1 MLYAIIFVSILFRHA
16 SPHQD
21 IQNLWCKPAAV
32 GDGQGACGAVCARSG
47 SDHGFT
53 SGLPFSVRMYGVA
66 TICWRADGT
75 RHTSSPLG

>member
-1 MLYAIIFVSILFRHA
+1 MLYAIILWPSYSDMRRPIKTSKIFGA
-16 SPHQD
+16 SLRLQ
-21 IQNLWCKPAAV
+21 AT
-32 GDGQGACGAVCARSG
+32 GRGACGAVCARSG

-53 SGLPFSVRMYGVA
+53 SGLPFSVRMCGVA